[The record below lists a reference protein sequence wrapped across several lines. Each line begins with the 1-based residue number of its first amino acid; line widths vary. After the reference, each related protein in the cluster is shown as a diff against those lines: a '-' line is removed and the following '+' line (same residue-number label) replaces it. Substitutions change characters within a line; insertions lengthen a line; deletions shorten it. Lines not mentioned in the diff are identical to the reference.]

1 MVVDEFLFKLGF
13 VADLK
18 QAQHFRQTLSDV
30 ARTASIATTAVSVL
44 AGGLTAF
51 FAKALNGLNTLN
63 QAARET
69 GVSAEYLQQLG
80 FAAAQNGASLEAAT
94 ASVRGLSKVIGEAA
108 DGIGRG
114 ARAFE
119 HYGLS
124 AKNANGSIKSVTQM
138 MGELQDKMQRLS
150 DPQRSAFLQKMGI
163 DAAMVQTLRLS
174 KAELHELMQEAH
186 DLGIATQEQADRAS
200 AWGDAMARVNWIFK
214 SLQTQI
220 ALGLAPQLLLLAD
233 RFKAFLL
240 RNKELIRDGL
250 SRFIEILLAIVQA
263 LVHTG
268 TAIDK
273 VIRHTVGW
281 KTALWALVGV
291 FILVKRAAIAA
302 FITNPVMWLAAAVA
316 GLIILIDDF
325 MTHIQ
330 GGESTLGAFWRPFIK
345 AFQWATTLM
354 QQMIGHT
361 HTWKFALGTV
371 ITALVWVKRATLAA
385 FLANPVFWII
395 TAIIALIA
403 LVDDLFSYLRGGPSV
418 IGDIVEAFKQGLDT
432 VDQLW
437 QRIRTQAEECIER
450 LKAFFLSLYTYCG
463 NLWERLADGI
473 ALAFEA
479 AFTRIQHAWDSVF
492 GWISKGWDKLQASFR
507 WIGEKLNLTQGI
519 DIAQAVNLASASAH
533 PAASQVIQHHANQA
547 NRTQK
552 NTVHQDIKIHIASS
566 DPVAAGKATAD
577 ALRQQRIATHNSHS
591 AAKL

>member
-1 MVVDEFLFKLGF
+1 MVVDEFLFKLGV

-18 QAQHFRQTLSDV
+18 QARHFRQTLSDV
-30 ARTASIATTAVSVL
+30 ARTASIATTAVGAL

-138 MGELQDKMQRLS
+138 MGELQEKMQRLS

-163 DAAMVQTLRLS
+163 DAAMLQTLRLS
-174 KAELHELMQEAH
+174 KAELHELMQEAQ

-200 AWGDAMARVNWIFK
+200 AWGDAMMRISWVFK
-214 SLQTQI
+214 SLRTQI

-240 RNKELIRDGL
+240 RHKELIRDGL
-250 SRFIEILLAIVQA
+250 RRFIDILFAAVQA

-268 TAIDK
+268 SAMDR
-273 VIRHTVGW
+273 VIRHTIGW
-281 KTALWALVGV
+281 KAALWALVGV
-291 FILVKRAAIAA
+291 
-302 FITNPVMWLAAAVA
+302 LA
-316 GLIILIDDF
+316 
-325 MTHIQ
+325 
-330 GGESTLGAFWRPFIK
+330 
-345 AFQWATTLM
+345 
-354 QQMIGHT
+354 
-361 HTWKFALGTV
+361 
-371 ITALVWVKRATLAA
+371 WVKRATMAAFVVNPVAWLAA
-385 FLANPVFWII
+385 
-395 TAIIALIA
+395 AIAGLIV
-403 LVDDLFSYLRGGPSV
+403 LIDDLMTHLRGGEASLARFWDWLGNG
-418 IGDIVEAFKQGLDT
+418 INYAQEAFAQCCNYLTRFQKTLAQVSSKIKALINST
-432 VDQLW
+432 WAQLV
-437 QRIRTQAEECIER
+437 QLIRQTWKSLLAKSTALVAR
-450 LKAFFLSLYTYCG
+450 LKTLFLSLLESART
-463 NLWERLADGI
+463 LWTNITDGI
-473 ALAFEA
+473 AQAFET
-479 AFTRIQHAWDSVF
+479 AFNRIQCAWDNVF
-492 GWISKGWDKLQASFR
+492 GWISKGWAKLQSSFR
-507 WIGEKLNLTQGI
+507 WMGEKLNLTQAI
-519 DIAQAVNLASASAH
+519 DISQAVNLASASAH
-533 PAASQVIQHHANQA
+533 PAAHQSNTVTHHTTHHAQ
-547 NRTQK
+547 RTQQQ
-552 NTVHQDIKIHIASS
+552 TVNQDIKIHIASS
-566 DPVAAGKATAD
+566 DPVAAGRATVE